1 MSTTSSISTPCI
13 LLMIRQRFI
22 FLFISNGCINLCCQ
36 FACPNNKPA
45 YHRTV
50 LNVMLIDVV
59 CVHLASTYSHLL
71 TNCNLLNIPL
81 FSTFSTFSLS
91 KINDHGVITGTFLG
105 TFALLSLSSHKAV
118 CSTHCCHSFSGF
130 KTPGSH
136 FGDRSVAST

>member
-1 MSTTSSISTPCI
+1 MSTTSSISAPYI

-50 LNVMLIDVV
+50 LNVTLIDVV

-71 TNCNLLNIPL
+71 KNCNLLHKPL
-81 FSTFSTFSLS
+81 FSTFSTFSWS
-91 KINDHGVITGTFLG
+91 TINDHGVFIWYISRNFCFPVIKQSQNCLHHPLLPFFFWFQNSWVTFLG
-105 TFALLSLSSHKAV
+105 
-118 CSTHCCHSFSGF
+118 
-130 KTPGSH
+130 
-136 FGDRSVAST
+136 